1 MWLPV
6 AAQLRGGGGGG
17 RRPEKTRIIGGK
29 ESYLFLGEN
38 PELTRL
44 I

>member
-1 MWLPV
+1 MAPCSSTTLW
-6 AAQLRGGGGGG
+6 GGG

-38 PELTRL
+38 PELTWL
-44 I
+44 M